1 MDFNLQIG
9 LIGEKTDM
17 VTEKNTAIQ
26 YGSGSV
32 AVYATP
38 AMVGLM
44 ENACLSAVDPHLP
57 DGFATVGTLL
67 NLRHLAATP
76 LGLQVRAQAEL
87 TEIQGKKL
95 TFQVIA
101 FDEKQKIGEGIHE
114 RYIIDV
120 NSFLEKANSKTK

>member
-1 MDFNLQIG
+1 MDFKLQIG
-9 LIGEKTDM
+9 LIGEKTDT

-44 ENACLSAVDPHLP
+44 ENACLSAVDSHLP

-76 LGLQVRAQAEL
+76 LGLQVRAQAKL

-95 TFQVIA
+95 TFQVTA

>member
-1 MDFNLQIG
+1 MEFNLKSG

-57 DGFATVGTLL
+57 EGFATVGTVL

-95 TFQVIA
+95 TFQVTA